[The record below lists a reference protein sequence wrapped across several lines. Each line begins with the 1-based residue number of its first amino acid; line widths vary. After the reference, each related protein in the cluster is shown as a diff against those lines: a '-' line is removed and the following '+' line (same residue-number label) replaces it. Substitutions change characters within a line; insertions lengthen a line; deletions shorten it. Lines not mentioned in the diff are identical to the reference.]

1 MKQQAIAAAHHLD
14 TVRDQAAGLVLARIV
29 LKVFLGAAKAEQ
41 DFGDGAIALS
51 AQPGVERAQGQDMP
65 LT

>member
-41 DFGDGAIALS
+41 DFGDGAQIFRHRWYSWQSHL
-51 AQPGVERAQGQDMP
+51 RASSEN
-65 LT
+65 